1 MNMLIPSSIFL
12 VNVDNVGSNQMH
24 QIRVVLHGKGVVL
37 MGKNT
42 MILRALRSILPEYP
56 QFEHLLPHVKG
67 NIGFAFTAGDL
78 KEVREIITTN
88 KVAAPGHAG
97 AFAPKDITALQ
108 IPTKIARG
116 TIEIV
121 ADIKVVVIGTPV
133 GQSEATLLNMLNISL
148 FTYSMSDVQIFDK
161 GNAFSPS
168 VLDVDESELID
179 RFMSGIKTIA
189 ALSLTRQVLIAASL
203 PRFCDR

>member
-1 MNMLIPSSIFL
+1 
-12 VNVDNVGSNQMH
+12 
-24 QIRVVLHGKGVVL
+24 
-37 MGKNT
+37 
-42 MILRALRSILPEYP
+42 MILRALCSILPEYP

-67 NIGFAFTAGDL
+67 NIGFVFTAGDL
-78 KEVREIITTN
+78 NEVRKIITTD
-88 KVAAPGHAG
+88 KVAAPGHVA
-97 AFAPKDITALQ
+97 AFAPKDITVPAGNTDMEPGKTSFSQALQ

-148 FTYSMSDVQIFDK
+148 FTCSMSDVQIFDK
-161 GNAFSPS
+161 GNAFSLS

-179 RFMSGIKTIA
+179 CFMSGIKTIA
-189 ALSLTRQVLIAASL
+189 ALSLTREVLIAARFVCSASCILTYTKLVYSL
-203 PRFCDR
+203 PQFCDR